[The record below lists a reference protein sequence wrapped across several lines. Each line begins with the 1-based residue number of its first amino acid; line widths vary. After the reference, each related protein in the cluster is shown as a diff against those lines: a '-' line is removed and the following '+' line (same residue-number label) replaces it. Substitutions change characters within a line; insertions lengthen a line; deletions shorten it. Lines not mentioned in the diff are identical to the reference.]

1 MKSIAIGVVLFLIAF
16 YLLYDLNFRI
26 DGLSETVKT
35 QGFKISNLTLN
46 FNFLKKNLNLL
57 NNTLKQLNEKIKNIV
72 LDIAELRAKIYLMEN
87 DIKILKVGFKSG
99 LKNPTLKVLKD
110 FIRKDDTDKYEYIK
124 GKFTC
129 INFTNEF
136 IKNFAKEGYYSCVA
150 IIFIHNKTSSH
161 ALVAVNT
168 KDVGLVYVEPQSD
181 DILYDLKVG
190 DDYCEKVGWNCSW
203 KIERIVSFGCF
214 S

>member
-35 QGFKISNLTLN
+35 QGFEIANLTLN
-46 FNFLKKNLNLL
+46 FNFLKKNFNLL
-57 NNTLKQLNEKIKNIV
+57 NNTLKQLNEKIEDII

-87 DIKILKVGFKSG
+87 DIKILKEIGFKSG
-99 LKNPTLKVLKD
+99 LKNPTLKILKE
-110 FIRKDDTDKYEYIK
+110 FIEKDDTDNYKYIK

-129 INFTNEF
+129 INFANEF
-136 IKNFAKEGYYSCVA
+136 VKNFAKEGYYSCVT
-150 IIFIHNKTSSH
+150 IIFFDHNNFSH

-168 KDVGLVYVEPQSD
+168 RDVGLVYVEPQSD

-190 DDYCEKVGWNCSW
+190 DDYCEKVRWNCSW
-203 KIERIVSFGCF
+203 KIERIVSCF
-214 S
+214 N

>member
-1 MKSIAIGVVLFLIAF
+1 MKVVAIFVVLFLIAF

-35 QGFKISNLTLN
+35 QGFKITNLTLN
-46 FNFLKKNLNLL
+46 FNFLKKNFNLL

-87 DIKILKVGFKSG
+87 DIKILKEIGFKSG

-110 FIRKDDTDKYEYIK
+110 FIRKDDTDNYQYIK

-129 INFTNEF
+129 INFANKF
-136 IKNFAKEGYYSCVA
+136 VKNFAKEGYYSCVT
-150 IIFIHNKTSSH
+150 IIFLHNQTHSH

-168 KDVGLVYVEPQSD
+168 KDVGLIYVEPQTD
-181 DILYDLKVG
+181 KIIYDLKVG
-190 DDYCEKVGWNCSW
+190 DDYCKKVGWKCSW
-203 KIERIVSFGCF
+203 KIERIVSCF